1 MSDWKPKRF
10 WKQAHAIGC
19 DDGYT
24 VHLDGRPVRT
34 PAKAA
39 LVVPTRAMA
48 EAIAQEWDAQ
58 TDAID
63 PRTMPVTRGANA
75 AIDKLRVQRAEV
87 VTLLA
92 EYGGSDLLCYRAHAP
107 ESLVLRQAE
116 AWDPMLRWADET
128 LNVRLRVGLGVMHV
142 AQDSDAL
149 DRLQSELAAFDDF
162 ALAALHDLISL
173 SGSLILA
180 LAVIRDAIPPEE
192 AWLRSRVD
200 ERWQA
205 EQWGEDE
212 EAAAAEL
219 IKRAAFLDAERFYRL
234 LSA

>member
-10 WKQAHAIGC
+10 WKQADAVAC
-19 DDGYT
+19 DGGYT

-39 LVVPTRAMA
+39 LVVPKQAMA

-87 VTLLA
+87 VSLLA
-92 EYGGSDLLCYRAHAP
+92 EYGGSDLLCYRASDP
-107 ESLVLRQAE
+107 EALVQRQSE
-116 AWDPMLRWADET
+116 AWDSMLRWADDT
-128 LNVRLRVGLGVMHV
+128 LGVRLRVAQGVMHV
-142 AQDSDAL
+142 AQDSASL
-149 DRLQSELAAFDDF
+149 DRMKTELETFDDF
-162 ALAALHDLISL
+162 ALAAVHDLISL

-180 LAVIRDAIPPEE
+180 LAVTRDAVPPDD
-192 AWLRSRVD
+192 AWRRSRVD
-200 ERWQA
+200 EHWQA

-212 EAAAAEL
+212 EAAAAEM

-234 LSA
+234 AKT

>member
-10 WKQAHAIGC
+10 WKQADAVAC
-19 DDGYT
+19 DGGYT
-24 VHLDGRPVRT
+24 VHLDTRPVRT

-39 LVVPTRAMA
+39 LVVPTQAMA

-219 IKRAAFLDAERFYRL
+219 IKRAAFLDAERFFRL
-234 LSA
+234 LSV